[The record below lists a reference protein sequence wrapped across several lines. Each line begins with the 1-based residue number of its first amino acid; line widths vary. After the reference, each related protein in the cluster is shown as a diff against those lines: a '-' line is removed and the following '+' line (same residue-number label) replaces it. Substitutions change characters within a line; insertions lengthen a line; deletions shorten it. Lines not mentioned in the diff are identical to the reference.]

1 MRALIVY
8 ESIYGN
14 THEVATRIAAGLA
27 PRVQV
32 QVVAIRDAT
41 QDLIGRTD
49 VVIVGGPTHAHGLS
63 STSSRKGA
71 RESAEKPGSELD
83 LDPDA
88 AGPGLRDWLRAL
100 AAARGRSA
108 VAFDTRLDAAAVL
121 TGRASHAIARR
132 LRSHGFT
139 IVAEPE
145 SFLVDKKN
153 QLRDGEVDRA
163 TAWGAHLAQTLTAA
177 P

>member
-27 PRVQV
+27 PHVQA

-41 QDLIGRTD
+41 QDLVGRAD
-49 VVIVGGPTHAHGLS
+49 VVIVGGPTHAHDLS

-88 AGPGLRDWLRAL
+88 TGPGLRDSLRTL
-100 AAARGRSA
+100 AAAHGRSA
-108 VAFDTRLDAAAVL
+108 MAFDTRLDASDML
-121 TGRASHAIARR
+121 TGRASNAIARR
-132 LRSHGFT
+132 LRSHGFS

-145 SFLVDKKN
+145 SFLVNKKN

-163 TAWGAHLAQTLTAA
+163 TAWGARLAETLTAA